1 MGIYSDVALVM
12 NAKGMECLNAQ
23 LEKLDRDMRD
33 DVLEFLDWADE
44 EAESASEWL
53 LCWRDIKWYG
63 DDTIDVLVGILDA
76 MPEAYYRFRRV
87 EETGD
92 TDYMGD
98 LHGIAVHKLEWKD
111 LTAAPA
117 PTTYSL
123 RPPVITSEDV
133 ADMLG
138 MTVAQAEEF
147 LLDNSTRIIQ
157 RMVASAWSAIADIKR
172 SM

>member
-1 MGIYSDVALVM
+1 MAIHTEYSLRHKV
-12 NAKGMECLNAQ
+12 
-23 LEKLDRDMRD
+23 
-33 DVLEFLDWADE
+33 EFRPDE
-44 EAESASEWL
+44 
-53 LCWRDIKWYG
+53 
-63 DDTIDVLVGILDA
+63 
-76 MPEAYYRFRRV
+76 F
-87 EETGD
+87 
-92 TDYMGD
+92 
-98 LHGIAVHKLEWKD
+98 
-111 LTAAPA
+111 AAPA

-157 RMVASAWSAIADIKR
+157 RMMASAWSAIADIKR